1 MIHAND
7 CLLDD
12 LDDEEGCLLTKI
24 NDCSRWASE
33 KHALVNQLLSL
44 LKKKKYIAFRGHVD
58 RYHISRVGDSVL
70 YYVPPGRRG
79 HLSRFSGSYIRLICT
94 GSGRYDREYM
104 ANDSLQD
111 AIVLHHCNPI
121 NMSYQNRELY

>member
-1 MIHAND
+1 MFHAND

-104 ANDSLQD
+104 AYDGLQD
-111 AIVLHHCNPI
+111 AIVLHRCNPI
-121 NMSYQNRELY
+121 N